1 VVKLCVDEYNKHFRY
16 EDCLDPLLRHVNDAR
31 ELYGVPTVTTA
42 RRGKTIEP
50 LERPHDLAMHPDS
63 PYEVR
68 PQDRSYYSN
77 FETGA
82 ELRWRLARNSRLQGQ
97 VLPGGKITVSPR
109 WQTRHA
115 HATGAVPVGWDI

>member
-1 VVKLCVDEYNKHFRY
+1 VDKYNKHFRY

-50 LERPHDLAMHPDS
+50 PERSHDLAMHPDS
-63 PYEVR
+63 PYVVQ

-82 ELRWRLARNSRLQGQ
+82 EF
-97 VLPGGKITVSPR
+97 
-109 WQTRHA
+109 
-115 HATGAVPVGWDI
+115 